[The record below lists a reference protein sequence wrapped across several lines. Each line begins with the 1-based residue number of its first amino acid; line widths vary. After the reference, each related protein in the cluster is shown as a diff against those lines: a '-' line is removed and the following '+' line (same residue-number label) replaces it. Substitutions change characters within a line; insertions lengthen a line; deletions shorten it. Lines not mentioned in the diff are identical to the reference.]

1 MPAAPSP
8 TGPPPGVVRVTN
20 ALGGAL
26 HVGSATVVANFADRD
41 AVLTCNHLFSE
52 GVGRITVFFP
62 DGRAFGANLLKQERR
77 ADLAVLEIAFCGVPA
92 VPPAS
97 ADPPIGRT
105 LIACGFG
112 RGDFR
117 TIRGTLL
124 GYAAGPGP
132 AMFELSGAARSGDSG
147 GPVLDAQGRLV
158 GVVWGTDGRVIV
170 ATSASAVTAFLRSA
184 LDSLTAKASRSR
196 PPVRVLPEGPV
207 PEEEPDDASQSQ
219 GQEANQPRADSK
231 PADSRPRKEETPR
244 PGLPSPKPVRKP
256 VPRRPGV
263 ADSAPWDILAWTGV
277 LLCGTS
283 PLSLALL
290 WYLRYRRI
298 RRAAG
303 AILPTVT
310 RYSPLNDRYAAQ
322 LNDVFALCGRSSTAD
337 ATLGR
342 EYDREL
348 ENAETGSDPVIA
360 KWAKQLRR
368 RVASKFYRI
377 HDDDPLP
384 AEPL

>member
-1 MPAAPSP
+1 M
-8 TGPPPGVVRVTN
+8 TN
-20 ALGGAL
+20 ALEGAM
-26 HVGSATVVANFADRD
+26 HAGSATIIANYADRD

-52 GVGRITVFFP
+52 GVGRITVCFA
-62 DGRAFGANLLKQERR
+62 DGRTFGANLLKQDRR
-77 ADLAVLEIAFCGVPA
+77 ADLAVLEIASCGVPA
-92 VPPAS
+92 VPPAG

-112 RGDFR
+112 HGDFR

-158 GVVWGTDGRVIV
+158 GVVWGTDGRVVV
-170 ATSASAVTAFLRSA
+170 ATSASAVTAFLRPVLEA
-184 LDSLTAKASRSR
+184 LAVKASQSR

-219 GQEANQPRADSK
+219 SQGQETNQPQTDSR

-244 PGLPSPKPVRKP
+244 PALPLPRPVLKPVHGG
-256 VPRRPGV
+256 PRL

-277 LLCGTS
+277 LLGGTS
-283 PLSLALL
+283 PLALVLL

-298 RRAAG
+298 RGAAG

-377 HDDDPLP
+377 HDPDPLP